1 MAVINLERRAVERLA
16 RELVPRFA
24 DTRDLKAK
32 VSEID
37 NVERWR
43 KAARRAGHRLG
54 YPVRTMLSSDGSTV
68 YAFLERPVRPGEQA
82 EAANLVATMIFGPMP
97 PVRL

>member
-37 NVERWR
+37 N
-43 KAARRAGHRLG
+43 
-54 YPVRTMLSSDGSTV
+54 GSTSQRRSESRTRKP
-68 YAFLERPVRPGEQA
+68 A
-82 EAANLVATMIFGPMP
+82 
-97 PVRL
+97 